1 MRIAVLPIDAIG
13 HVNPLLAI
21 VEELVRRPDVTE
33 VRGFGPVPL
42 ADAFGS
48 VGAGYTAVPSAPL
61 PSTPDGLGD
70 LAFKSFVHP
79 LSVSDAYQAAVAEFR
94 PDVVL
99 YDVFG
104 VHGMLAARVL
114 GVPSVSLVTFPGY
127 GALGEDFAVQHGSPH
142 PELTRANED
151 YRARYGVDPLGEGL
165 LPVLFP
171 SRDLSVVTAARELSR
186 DPGPDTPR
194 LAAALGPHLGV
205 CAHVG
210 AAVGAVRYTP
220 GAALPGP
227 VRTDARARHDSSA
240 FPFGTLDE
248 ARRAGRSVVLFSLGT
263 VLTDFRFRSP
273 VGGAPTGREFLIA
286 MLDRLTRA
294 LGDRR
299 DLLVVTVVG
308 SLLAAEDEPDW
319 PANFLVWDFV
329 PQREVLERYADAF
342 ITHHGMNSTTESIL
356 AGVPMVSVPGVG
368 DQFANAATAVDGGA
382 AVALWDVRDP
392 YGTVTAERLRAAVD
406 RVLADDTHRAA
417 CARLRDAML
426 AEGGAPRAAELVA
439 GLLAAAR

>member
-1 MRIAVLPIDAIG
+1 MKVAVLPIDAIG

-21 VEELVRRPDVTE
+21 VEELVRRPEVTE
-33 VRGFGPVPL
+33 VRGFGPGPL
-42 ADAFGS
+42 ADAFAS
-48 VGAGYTAVPSAPL
+48 VGAGYTALPSVPL
-61 PSTPDGLGD
+61 PRTLGGLGD

-79 LSVSDAYQAAVAEFR
+79 LAVSDAYQDAVAGFR

-104 VHGMLAARVL
+104 IHGMLAARVL

-142 PELTRANED
+142 PELTRANEE

-171 SRDLSVVTAARELSR
+171 SRDLSVITAARELSR

-194 LAAALGPHLGV
+194 LAEVLAPHLGTCV
-205 CAHVG
+205 HI
-210 AAVGAVRYTP
+210 GAVVGSGRYTP
-220 GAALPGP
+220 GAVLAGP
-227 VRTDARARHDSSA
+227 VRTDARVRHDPSG
-240 FPFGTLDE
+240 FPFRLLDE
-248 ARRAGRSVVLFSLGT
+248 ARQAGRSVVLFSLGT

-294 LGDRR
+294 LGDRQ
-299 DLLVVTVVG
+299 DLLVVAAVG
-308 SLLAAEDEPDW
+308 SLLAAQDEPGW
-319 PANFLVWDFV
+319 PANFLVRDFV
-329 PQREVLERYADAF
+329 PQREVLQRYADAF

-368 DQFANAATAVDGGA
+368 DQFANAAMAVEGRA
-382 AVALWDVRDP
+382 AVAPWDLHDP
-392 YGTVTAERLRAAVD
+392 YGTVTAERFREAVD
-406 RVLADDTHRAA
+406 RVLTDGAHRAA
-417 CARLRDAML
+417 CARLRETML
-426 AEGGAPRAAELVA
+426 AGGGAPRAAGLVT
-439 GLLAAAR
+439 GLLTRAR